1 MQDIVLLDW
10 NLANALR
17 YQSPY
22 LPKPA
27 LPVYVTLTVPNEIA
41 QIISNDP
48 LLHQQMVDA
57 CRLRL
62 LEAVAKIDKVR
73 EETDKLIKKDMDAFF
88 EENKHKVRI
97 LRMLKQNVPL
107 PDFAETYQGFLT
119 KFNKFE
125 IDHALYNAQIAAQH
139 QWETL
144 AEQHKEYKKYKK
156 DVVVKVAL
164 GATGLGLA
172 GAGLA
177 LAIPTG
183 GASLALAV
191 VVAWRSL
198 VDGLKVLAA
207 LIKEAETVGKETR
220 KLLESLKNRYD
231 NKTKGNVA
239 VQEVAASVINSL
251 LQTEVSNISKAKSKN
266 ELWKQKL
273 AGIRTRAHSLS
284 IQLNELLVK
293 QDALTDLLL
302 AMELQIEEFAHY
314 YGRNHKNVRK
324 KLEKLRKAV
333 SQKNTLILKVK
344 QILDSNKIPTFH
356 LRAEDGL
363 KAQQLAAQALAELE
377 NKSPSWT
384 QKFDSYF
391 ALLVNVGLAATGDTV
406 GFVGAKTVVDWA
418 LTGATTANDLATNI
432 KDLCEAIG

>member
-10 NLANALR
+10 NLASALR

-27 LPVYVTLTVPNEIA
+27 LPVHVTLTVPNEIV

-62 LEAVAKIDKVR
+62 LEAVTKIDKVR

-107 PDFAETYQGFLT
+107 PDFAETYQEFLT

-125 IDHALYNAQIAAQH
+125 IDHALYNAQIAAQQ

-191 VVAWRSL
+191 VVTWRSL

-231 NKTKGNVA
+231 NK
-239 VQEVAASVINSL
+239 
-251 LQTEVSNISKAKSKN
+251 
-266 ELWKQKL
+266 
-273 AGIRTRAHSLS
+273 
-284 IQLNELLVK
+284 
-293 QDALTDLLL
+293 
-302 AMELQIEEFAHY
+302 
-314 YGRNHKNVRK
+314 
-324 KLEKLRKAV
+324 
-333 SQKNTLILKVK
+333 
-344 QILDSNKIPTFH
+344 
-356 LRAEDGL
+356 
-363 KAQQLAAQALAELE
+363 
-377 NKSPSWT
+377 
-384 QKFDSYF
+384 
-391 ALLVNVGLAATGDTV
+391 
-406 GFVGAKTVVDWA
+406 
-418 LTGATTANDLATNI
+418 
-432 KDLCEAIG
+432 

>member
-17 YQSPY
+17 YQSLY

-27 LPVYVTLTVPNEIA
+27 LPVRVTLTVPDEIA
-41 QIISNDP
+41 HIISKDP

-62 LEAVAKIDKVR
+62 LESVAKIDKVR
-73 EETDKLIKKDMDAFF
+73 EETDKLIKKDMEAFNA
-88 EENKHKVRI
+88 ENQHKVRI
-97 LRMLKQNVPL
+97 LRTLKQNVPL
-107 PDFAETYQGFLT
+107 PDFTETYQEFLN
-119 KFNKFE
+119 KFNTFE
-125 IDHALYNAQIAAQH
+125 IDHALYRAQLAAQRR
-139 QWETL
+139 WETL

-156 DVVVKVAL
+156 DVVVKVVL
-164 GATGLGLA
+164 GTTGLGLA

-191 VVAWRSL
+191 VIAWRSL
-198 VDGLKVLAA
+198 VDGLKLLAA
-207 LIKEAETVGKETR
+207 LAKEAETVGKETR
-220 KLLESLKNRYD
+220 KLLESLKKRYD

-239 VQEVAASVINSL
+239 SQEVTASVINAL
-251 LQTEVSNISKAKSKN
+251 LQTEVGNISKANSKN
-266 ELWKQKL
+266 ELWGQKL
-273 AGIRTRAHSLS
+273 AGIRTRAHSLA
-284 IQLNELLVK
+284 IQMNELLVK
-293 QDALTDLLL
+293 QDALTDLLM
-302 AMELQIEEFAHY
+302 AIELQIEEFAVC

-356 LRAEDGL
+356 QRAEDGL
-363 KAQQLAAQALAELE
+363 KAQQLAAQALAELKK
-377 NKSPSWT
+377 KSPGWT

-391 ALLVNVGLAATGDTV
+391 ALLVNVGLAAAGDTV
-406 GFVGAKTVVDWA
+406 GFIGAKEIVDWT
-418 LTGATTANDLATNI
+418 LTGVTTANDLATNI
-432 KDLCEAIG
+432 KDLCEAIS

>member
-1 MQDIVLLDW
+1 MQDIMLLDW
-10 NLANALR
+10 NLASALR

-27 LPVYVTLTVPNEIA
+27 LPVHVTLTVPNEIV

-62 LEAVAKIDKVR
+62 LEAVTKIDKVR

-107 PDFAETYQGFLT
+107 PDFAETYQEFLT

-231 NKTKGNVA
+231 NKIKGNVA

-251 LQTEVSNISKAKSKN
+251 LQTEVGNISKAKSKN

-302 AMELQIEEFAHY
+302 AMELQIEEFAIY

-377 NKSPSWT
+377 NKSPGWT

-391 ALLVNVGLAATGDTV
+391 ALLVNVGLAAAGDTV

-418 LTGATTANDLATNI
+418 LTGATAANDLATNI